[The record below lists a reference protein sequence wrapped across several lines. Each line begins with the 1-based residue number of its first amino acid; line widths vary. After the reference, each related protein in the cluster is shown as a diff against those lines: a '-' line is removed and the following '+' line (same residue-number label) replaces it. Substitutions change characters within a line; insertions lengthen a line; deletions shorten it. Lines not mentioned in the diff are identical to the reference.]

1 MICLGTNLHRFRET
15 GSASRKKHKLLKGK
29 AIVGVRATVDDIESW
44 AREDEWGL
52 DASKISEVTV

>member
-15 GSASRKKHKLLKGK
+15 CSSSGKKHELLEGE
-29 AIVGVRATVDDIESW
+29 AIIGVRTTVDDIESW
-44 AREDEWGL
+44 AREDEWRL